1 MRHVDL
7 TQLPRDKR
15 NYIAWNQAA
24 GFQIPFIY
32 DHLRGEMTILQANKG
47 KHGEAILEI
56 EFESNYSLGT
66 CQFCQKL
73 HPGPDSSNPF
83 F

>member
-47 KHGEAILEI
+47 
-56 EFESNYSLGT
+56 NY
-66 CQFCQKL
+66 
-73 HPGPDSSNPF
+73 PGD
-83 F
+83 